1 MRYLE
6 VSSWKTRQNR
16 LLPVSA
22 IVLTQEAAI
31 QELIAPFAAGLG
43 DEKASMASGTEQ
55 MAVLNGAAGIV
66 IGADGVIGAYLEAF
80 EGSIENAGEAF
91 SAGD

>member
-1 MRYLE
+1 VQLE
-6 VSSWKTRQNR
+6 NASKQIASRVCHRSH
-16 LLPVSA
+16 
-22 IVLTQEAAI
+22 QEAAI

-66 IGADGVIGAYLEAF
+66 IGADGVIGAYFEAF

-91 SAGD
+91 GAGD